1 MHRSI
6 GLIYVLLGSATA
18 FADDA
23 TPAAWSDAVVERPL
37 TLPAGK
43 MAIYGDLDVVR
54 FNFDNQITLTSEL
67 IHGGVGYGVNDQL
80 TIGVDYAFNL
90 HSSTS
95 FTNNGMTMSS
105 GDSFPANGRGPLLPY
120 LSLRLLH
127 GPLSVAAS
135 GGLVINL
142 AGRATVDANGT
153 SFDATYSIIAGAVVK
168 YNLSPSV
175 AVYTGAPFAG
185 SGIAFAGS
193 PFGPGPVGNQLQIG
207 LSSTSSGNSGA
218 STLTL
223 PVGVG
228 GQLSPQFFAF
238 AQTTLLGAYIANK
251 PSGADNPAFIG
262 SDAKKGG
269 LGIPLTVGAFASL
282 SHELEIGGTLSFPD
296 LQNASELYLFGIAAR
311 LYSN

>member
-6 GLIYVLLGSATA
+6 ALFCVLLGSATA

-23 TPAAWSDAVVERPL
+23 TPVAWSDTVLERPL
-37 TLPAGK
+37 TLPTGK

-54 FNFDNQITLTSEL
+54 INLDSELTSTSEL

-95 FTNNGMTMSS
+95 FTFMGTTTSS
-105 GDSFPANGRGPLLPY
+105 GDSFPGNGRGPLLPY

-127 GPLSVAAS
+127 GPLSVAVS

-142 AGRATVDANGT
+142 AGRETIDANGT
-153 SFDATYSIIAGAVVK
+153 SFDTTYSIVAGAVVK
-168 YNLSPSV
+168 YNLSPNV
-175 AVYTGAPFAG
+175 ALYTGAPFGG
-185 SGIAFAGS
+185 SALGLAGS
-193 PFGPGPVGNQLQIG
+193 PFGPGPLGNQLQIA
-207 LSSTSSGNSGA
+207 LSSGPSGNSGP

-223 PVGVG
+223 PVGLG
-228 GQLSPQFFAF
+228 LQLSPQFFAF
-238 AQTTLLGAYIANK
+238 AQTTLLGAYLANA

-262 SDAKKGG
+262 SDARKGG
-269 LGIPLTVGAFASL
+269 LGIPFTAGAFFSP
-282 SHELEIGGTLSFPD
+282 SHAFEIGGTLSFPD
-296 LQNASELYLFGIAAR
+296 LGNAGELYLFGIAVR

>member
-6 GLIYVLLGSATA
+6 GLICVLLGSATA

-23 TPAAWSDAVVERPL
+23 PPAAWSDAAVERPL

-43 MAIYGDLDVVR
+43 MAIYGDLDVFR
-54 FNFDNQITLTSEL
+54 FNADNGLTLTSEL
-67 IHGGVGYGVNDQL
+67 LHGGVGYGVNDQL
-80 TIGVDYAFNL
+80 TLGVDYAFNL
-90 HSSTS
+90 HSSAS
-95 FTNNGMTMSS
+95 FTNMGMTTSS
-105 GDSFPANGRGPLLPY
+105 GDSFPGNGRGPLLPY

-127 GPLSVAAS
+127 GPLSVAVS

-142 AGRATVDANGT
+142 AGRETVDANGT
-153 SFDATYSIIAGAVVK
+153 SFDATYSIVAGAVVK

-175 AVYTGAPFAG
+175 AVYTGAPFGG
-185 SGIAFAGS
+185 SGLGFAGS
-193 PFGPGPVGNQLQIG
+193 PFGPGPLGNQLQIG
-207 LSSTSSGNSGA
+207 LSSASSGNSGP

-228 GQLSPQFFAF
+228 LQLSPQVFAF
-238 AQTTLLGAYIANK
+238 AQTTLLGAYIANA
-251 PSGADNPAFIG
+251 PSEADNPAFIG

-269 LGIPLTVGAFASL
+269 LGIPFTAGAFFSL

-296 LQNASELYLFGIAAR
+296 LENAGELYLFGIAAR
-311 LYSN
+311 LYTN